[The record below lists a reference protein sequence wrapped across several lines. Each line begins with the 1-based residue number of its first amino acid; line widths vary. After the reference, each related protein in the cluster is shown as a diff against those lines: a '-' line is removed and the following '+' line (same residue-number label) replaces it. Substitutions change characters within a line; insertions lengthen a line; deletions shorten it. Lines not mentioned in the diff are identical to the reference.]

1 LSLRVKIPIIARLRT
16 SEPGRLPEAVEPS
29 SDPPALALMTDS
41 SEDEEEN
48 EEEQLCGSGDAR
60 KIVHY
65 RNDAYAPSGKTRARF
80 MRMAFL
86 KNKSV
91 WFVCDPC
98 GIVCA
103 VMTYLLVLY
112 GQFVMLT
119 VIAPPF
125 PGTWTVLRVLGFSAL
140 GGLAVVAHV
149 RSMLTDPG
157 VVARERTSE
166 EEVLERRQKGE
177 DIRYCK
183 RCRSIKP
190 DRAHHCSTC
199 ENCIHRMDH
208 HCPWV
213 NNCVG
218 ENNQKYFVLFTFY
231 IMVMSVYGLLTVA
244 WFFYT
249 CATQNFEGCDAL
261 MPGPLVFVLTLM
273 GVFLGFLF
281 SLFTCIMFC
290 TQIHAICTD
299 ETVGLVFPLF
309 SPFLLYFQL
318 YSFLYTLLFSLY
330 FYSFLY
336 TLLFSFSTQFCV

>member
-1 LSLRVKIPIIARLRT
+1 
-16 SEPGRLPEAVEPS
+16 
-29 SDPPALALMTDS
+29 MTDS

-149 RSMLTDPG
+149 RSMLTDPVSILHTFLPILIVC
-157 VVARERTSE
+157 VV
-166 EEVLERRQKGE
+166 V
-177 DIRYCK
+177 
-183 RCRSIKP
+183 KP
-190 DRAHHCSTC
+190 KTGNICS
-199 ENCIHRMDH
+199 CIGSSVRLKNWPTDNV
-208 HCPWV
+208 CSV
-213 NNCVG
+213 R
-218 ENNQKYFVLFTFY
+218 L
-231 IMVMSVYGLLTVA
+231 MSV
-244 WFFYT
+244 
-249 CATQNFEGCDAL
+249 C
-261 MPGPLVFVLTLM
+261 VL
-273 GVFLGFLF
+273 
-281 SLFTCIMFC
+281 
-290 TQIHAICTD
+290 
-299 ETVGLVFPLF
+299 
-309 SPFLLYFQL
+309 
-318 YSFLYTLLFSLY
+318 
-330 FYSFLY
+330 
-336 TLLFSFSTQFCV
+336 

>member
-1 LSLRVKIPIIARLRT
+1 
-16 SEPGRLPEAVEPS
+16 
-29 SDPPALALMTDS
+29 MTDS

-149 RSMLTDPG
+149 RSMLTDP
-157 VVARERTSE
+157 VSI
-166 EEVLERRQKGE
+166 LHIPP
-177 DIRYCK
+177 DI
-183 RCRSIKP
+183 
-190 DRAHHCSTC
+190 DRVCCSKT
-199 ENCIHRMDH
+199 ENR
-208 HCPWV
+208 
-213 NNCVG
+213 
-218 ENNQKYFVLFTFY
+218 KYLQLYWFLGSFEKLADNVCSVRL
-231 IMVMSVYGLLTVA
+231 MSV
-244 WFFYT
+244 
-249 CATQNFEGCDAL
+249 C
-261 MPGPLVFVLTLM
+261 VL
-273 GVFLGFLF
+273 
-281 SLFTCIMFC
+281 
-290 TQIHAICTD
+290 
-299 ETVGLVFPLF
+299 
-309 SPFLLYFQL
+309 
-318 YSFLYTLLFSLY
+318 
-330 FYSFLY
+330 
-336 TLLFSFSTQFCV
+336 